1 MNLIKFIG
9 NTLTAEISV
18 WPDNTL
24 TLTVNF
30 AGKLSCFPCL
40 AEQLVGAKSL
50 YPCTPDNAFH
60 FDKPGCAGAFMRM
73 LRDMDN
79 QICATCR
86 KRVDPLAFVF
96 NTLPNCTYCVQEK
109 VELSNELAND

>member
-18 WPDNTL
+18 WPDHTL
-24 TLTVNF
+24 TFTLNWV
-30 AGKLSCFPCL
+30 GKLCCFPCL
-40 AEQLVGAKSL
+40 AEQILGTPPG
-50 YPCTPDNAFH
+50 PCSPDDVFNFPI
-60 FDKPGCAGAFMRM
+60 PGKAGAIMAM

-86 KRVDPLAFVF
+86 KRVDMLAFVF
-96 NTLPNCTYCVQEK
+96 NTLPNCTHCVQEK